1 MLRTLEKLADVL
13 GFISSFVAR
22 IMLILVA
29 AILFLQV
36 VLRYGFGFS
45 LPWPEEAARYLM
57 IWVVMLAGSLLVK
70 DEQLV
75 RVDFFD
81 GYWPRRLLSFRN
93 AIFRLMLCALLAVL
107 VWKGYENADF
117 GQRRMSATLQLSF
130 YWIYLSVPVGAALM
144 LFHMLVLALRDL
156 VRGTPETDQ
165 PSILKAEI

>member
-1 MLRTLEKLADVL
+1 MEAALLRTLEKLADVL

-22 IMLILVA
+22 VMLVLVA

-75 RVDFFD
+75 VRDID
-81 GYWPRRLLSFRN
+81 GSEVISNSQVTVAVTEQVKPGALVTVWP
-93 AIFRLMLCALLAVL
+93 
-107 VWKGYENADF
+107 
-117 GQRRMSATLQLSF
+117 
-130 YWIYLSVPVGAALM
+130 GAAGERTAKVIRIDRHDDLPP
-144 LFHMLVLALRDL
+144 LPSFLVLSL
-156 VRGTPETDQ
+156 E
-165 PSILKAEI
+165 

>member
-1 MLRTLEKLADVL
+1 MLRTLEMLAGVL
-13 GFISSFVAR
+13 GFIASLAAR
-22 IMLILVA
+22 VMLILVA
-29 AILFLQV
+29 AILFIQV
-36 VLRYGFGFS
+36 VLRYGLGFS

-81 GYWPRRLLSFRN
+81 WYWPRRLLSLRN
-93 AIFRLMLCALLAVL
+93 AIFRLMLCVLLAVL

-117 GQRRMSATLQLSF
+117 GQRRMSATLQVSF

-144 LFHMLVLALRDL
+144 LFHMLVLALRDF
-156 VRGTPETDQ
+156 VRGTPETAE
-165 PSILKAEI
+165 PSILKADI

>member
-1 MLRTLEKLADVL
+1 MLQALDRLAKAL
-13 GFISSFVAR
+13 GFVTSIAAR
-22 IMLILVA
+22 LMLVVVA

-81 GYWPRRLLSFRN
+81 HYWPKRLMSLRD
-93 AIFRLMLCALLAVL
+93 ALFRLMLAVLLAVM
-107 VWKGYENADF
+107 VWKGYENAAF
-117 GQRRMSATLQLSF
+117 GARRSAATLGISF
-130 YWIYLSVPVGAALM
+130 YWIYLSVPVGAGLM
-144 LFHMLVLALRDL
+144 MFHMLVLALRNVL
-156 VRGTPETDQ
+156 GRARHKQ
-165 PSILKAEI
+165 PSILNAEI

>member
-1 MLRTLEKLADVL
+1 MLNVLDRIADVV
-13 GFISSFVAR
+13 GFVTSCVAR
-22 IMLILVA
+22 LMLVIVA
-29 AILFLQV
+29 AVLFLQV

-75 RVDFFD
+75 RVDLFD
-81 GYWPRRLLSFRN
+81 HYWPDRLISVRN
-93 AIFRLMLCALLAVL
+93 AFFRIMLAVLLAVM

-117 GQRRMSATLQLSF
+117 GQRRTSATLGLSF

-144 LFHMLVLALRDL
+144 MFHMIVLALRDL
-156 VRGTPETDQ
+156 LRGSPRTS
-165 PSILKAEI
+165 PSILNAEV